1 MTPAQAFTMASRLVK
16 YRRNILKN
24 NLKHVNV
31 LHFFNRSNKFIAI
44 GEVAFKK
51 FVVYVEKITYKFKV
65 YVNQGQGK
73 SLSYIKMRHVY
84 DFSLSILDDSH
95 NTARDFIF

>member
-31 LHFFNRSNKFIAI
+31 LHFFNRPNKFI

-51 FVVYVEKITYKFKV
+51 FVVYVEKIKYKFKAV
-65 YVNQGQGK
+65 YVKQGQANGASVAK
-73 SLSYIKMRHVY
+73 WLAHLPFTSKAAGSNLSEN
-84 DFSLSILDDSH
+84 FSM
-95 NTARDFIF
+95 

>member
-1 MTPAQAFTMASRLVK
+1 MASRLVK
-16 YRRNILKN
+16 YCRNILKN

-31 LHFFNRSNKFIAI
+31 LHFFNRSNKFI

-51 FVVYVEKITYKFKV
+51 FVVYVEKIKYKFKV

-84 DFSLSILDDSH
+84 DFSLCFPHELSKLY
-95 NTARDFIF
+95 